1 MTLASC
7 LTRVLGVKWG
17 PAWSPLSALVSAL
30 GRANGQ
36 GALGKRGGYA
46 FPWLV
51 VGSVQHDVKRGG
63 MSCSLCRAVRVS
75 VSVCERERERERPE
89 GAQQQCIE
97 WLC

>member
-17 PAWSPLSALVSAL
+17 PAWSPLSALVSPL

-63 MSCSLCRAVRVS
+63 MSCSLLFCLQKHCLEGSLAQKASTGDAPRAVGQVS
-75 VSVCERERERERPE
+75 
-89 GAQQQCIE
+89 
-97 WLC
+97 

>member
-1 MTLASC
+1 MTPASC

-17 PAWSPLSALVSAL
+17 PAWSPLSAVVSPL

-63 MSCSLCRAVRVS
+63 MRKSCSLCRAVRVS
-75 VSVCERERERERPE
+75 VSVCVRERGRET
-89 GAQQQCIE
+89 
-97 WLC
+97 